1 MSLLIREPEDMETG
15 KAIRYCILWLV
26 PIFLVIIGIPSAARD
41 DTGSGAV
48 SSGPSLGR
56 APGLNQGART
66 YGPTLDILS
75 FENPDSLSTSAGEWL
90 TVLVAAKLQSSG
102 RFEFV
107 QVILD
112 RDAVEPIG
120 NPENTSQE
128 SAYTLTG
135 KLTRIGYENVGYMGA
150 VASPEAVV
158 AIDFVLTKS
167 LSGQEVLSGSV
178 EERQPAGGSALHG
191 SAWIEWIESVDVGT
205 SEFID
210 SPVGKACAIA
220 LESLAEKINALF
232 PIRTRVLAVDE
243 EEGFVVLAGGA
254 SQGIQDGDEFDV
266 FRLVPV
272 VDSSGEVV
280 WMNQELVGRVQVTDL
295 EDSGCKAAILSGSG
309 FDEMD
314 LAVLSTGE

>member
-1 MSLLIREPEDMETG
+1 
-15 KAIRYCILWLV
+15 LV
-26 PIFLVIIGIPSAARD
+26 PILLLVIGIPGAAKD
-41 DTGSGAV
+41 EPGSGAI
-48 SSGPSLGR
+48 SSGPSLRG
-56 APGLNQGART
+56 ASGSNPGART

-90 TVLVAAKLQSSG
+90 TMLVASELRSSG

-112 RDAVEPIG
+112 RDAGEPTE
-120 NPENTSQE
+120 NPENPAQE

-135 KLTRIGYENVGYMGA
+135 KLTRIGYENVTSGGA

-158 AIDFVLTKS
+158 VAEFVLTKS
-167 LSGQEVLSGSV
+167 RSGREVLSGTV
-178 EERQPAGGSALHG
+178 EGREPADGSALHG
-191 SAWIEWIESVDVGT
+191 SAWIEWIESVDAG
-205 SEFID
+205 SGEFTE
-210 SPVGKACAIA
+210 SPIGKACATA
-220 LESLAEKINALF
+220 STSLAEKINAMF

-243 EEGFVVLAGGA
+243 EEGFLVLAGGA
-254 SQGIQDGDEFDV
+254 SRGIQEGDEFDI

-280 WMNQELVGRVQVTDL
+280 WMNQELMGRVQVTDL

-309 FDEMD
+309 FEEMD
-314 LAVLSTGE
+314 LAVLSTEE